1 MLAHILAV
9 LVGTGS
15 LGLYIAAFFFPE
27 IHRKQDFLWSG
38 VGFFYALSLWIYAR
52 QTTGGV
58 LIGETASVALLGWFV
73 WQTLKLRR
81 QLVPTN
87 QQTPIPSTSKIQQ
100 QLGLKPK
107 AISQPTAPT
116 KSKPTVAT
124 IPEPATPKPNIT
136 PAEPTPVAGIVD
148 RSQPKSPPVVPPT
161 PSAPNMRVPVE
172 VRVERKPPQPG
183 QSPIAVPT
191 VPTPAEPPVV
201 RATIPAPVTVPV
213 EPQPQKTPTV
223 ATPIPTIPTAVVPA
237 PVVVPVELKQPPPAP
252 TTVPA
257 VPQPEDEAWIKLEVK
272 PSSSTPSKPIGQA
285 AKPPTT
291 PPTQPAQIA
300 SESVTRTAPT
310 DPESSP
316 KLDPESSN
324 N

>member
-27 IHRKQDFLWSG
+27 IHRKQDFIWSG

-100 QLGLKPK
+100 QLGLKPTATSK
-107 AISQPTAPT
+107 PTATT

-124 IPEPATPKPNIT
+124 TTEPVKTNPKTT
-136 PAEPTPVAGIVD
+136 PAEPTPVTAPVD
-148 RSQPKSPPVVPPT
+148 RSQPKSPPVMPLT
-161 PSAPNMRVPVE
+161 PSTPSVRVPVE
-172 VRVERKPPQPG
+172 VRVERKPAQP
-183 QSPIAVPT
+183 PTAVPT
-191 VPTPAEPPVV
+191 VPTPAESPVV
-201 RATIPAPVTVPV
+201 RATIPAPVAVPV
-213 EPQPQKTPTV
+213 EPKPQTPPTV
-223 ATPIPTIPTAVVPA
+223 VTQFPSIPTSVVPA
-237 PVVVPVELKQPPPAP
+237 PVVVSVPKTPPAP
-252 TTVPA
+252 PPVPVA
-257 VPQPEDEAWIKLEVK
+257 LPQEDEAWIKLEVK
-272 PSSSTPSKPIGQA
+272 PSSSNPAKPIGQA

-291 PPTQPAQIA
+291 TPTIPTQPAAIA
-300 SESVTRTAPT
+300 AESVPRTAPIDT
-310 DPESSP
+310 ESSP
-316 KLDPESSN
+316 KSDPESSN

>member
-27 IHRKQDFLWSG
+27 IHRKQDFIWSG

-87 QQTPIPSTSKIQQ
+87 QQTPIPSASKIQQ
-100 QLGLKPK
+100 QLGLKPTATSK
-107 AISQPTAPT
+107 PTAAA
-116 KSKPTVAT
+116 KSKPTVST
-124 IPEPATPKPNIT
+124 TPEPVPPKPNT
-136 PAEPTPVAGIVD
+136 NTAEPTPVAVTVD
-148 RSQPKSPPVVPPT
+148 RSQPKSSPVVLQTPT
-161 PSAPNMRVPVE
+161 PSAPSVRVPVE
-172 VRVERKPPQPG
+172 ARVERKPAQP
-183 QSPIAVPT
+183 PTAIPT
-191 VPTPAEPPVV
+191 VPIPAEPPVV
-201 RATIPAPVTVPV
+201 RGTIPAPVSIPV
-213 EPQPQKTPTV
+213 EPKQPPV
-223 ATPIPTIPTAVVPA
+223 ATPFPTIPTAVVPA
-237 PVVVPVELKQPPPAP
+237 PVTVPVEPKPSPAP
-252 TTVPA
+252 TPVPA
-257 VPQPEDEAWIKLEVK
+257 AESSEDEAWIKLEVK
-272 PSSSTPSKPIGQA
+272 PSSPTPSKPIGQA

-291 PPTQPAQIA
+291 TPTIPAAIA
-300 SESVTRTAPT
+300 SESVARTAPT

-316 KLDPESSN
+316 KLDPERRG
-324 N
+324 

>member
-27 IHRKQDFLWSG
+27 IHRKQDFIWSG

-100 QLGLKPK
+100 QLGLKP
-107 AISQPTAPT
+107 TATSKPAATT
-116 KSKPTVAT
+116 KSKPTGAT
-124 IPEPATPKPNIT
+124 TPKPVT
-136 PAEPTPVAGIVD
+136 PNPNTTPTEPTVTVPVD
-148 RSQPKSPPVVPPT
+148 RSQPKPPPVVPPT
-161 PSAPNMRVPVE
+161 PPVPSVRVPVE
-172 VRVERKPPQPG
+172 VRVERKPAQP
-183 QSPIAVPT
+183 PTAIPT
-191 VPTPAEPPVV
+191 VPTPPESPVV
-201 RATIPAPVTVPV
+201 RATIPAPVSVPV
-213 EPQPQKTPTV
+213 EPKPQTPPTV
-223 ATPIPTIPTAVVPA
+223 ATPFPTIPTSVVPA
-237 PVVVPVELKQPPPAP
+237 PVVVPVEPKPSSAPTPVPPAEP
-252 TTVPA
+252 S
-257 VPQPEDEAWIKLEVK
+257 EDEAWIKLEVK
-272 PSSSTPSKPIGQA
+272 PSAPTPAKPIGQA

-291 PPTQPAQIA
+291 TPTIPTQPAAIA
-300 SESVTRTAPT
+300 SESVPRTAPI
-310 DPESSP
+310 DPESSA
-316 KLDPESSN
+316 KSDSERRE
-324 N
+324 

>member
-27 IHRKQDFLWSG
+27 IHRKQDFIWSG

-52 QTTGGV
+52 QIAGGV
-58 LIGETASVALLGWFV
+58 LVGETASVALLGWFV

-107 AISQPTAPT
+107 ATSQPISPT
-116 KSKPTVAT
+116 KSKPTT
-124 IPEPATPKPNIT
+124 EPVTSKPNPT
-136 PAEPTPVAGIVD
+136 PAEPTPGTGTVD
-148 RSQPKSPPVVPPT
+148 RSQPKSSPVVPPT
-161 PSAPNMRVPVE
+161 PSVPSVRVPVE
-172 VRVERKPPQPG
+172 VRVERKQPQP
-183 QSPIAVPT
+183 PTAVPT

-201 RATIPAPVTVPV
+201 RATIPAPVAVPV
-213 EPQPQKTPTV
+213 EPKPQKPPTV
-223 ATPIPTIPTAVVPA
+223 STPVPTIPTAVVPA
-237 PVVVPVELKQPPPAP
+237 PVAVPVEPKQPQAP
-252 TTVPA
+252 KTVPA
-257 VPQPEDEAWIKLEVK
+257 VPPPADEAWIKLEVK
-272 PSSSTPSKPIGQA
+272 PSSPNPSKPIGQA

-291 PPTQPAQIA
+291 PPTQPAAIT
-300 SESVTRTAPT
+300 SESVPRNAPT
-310 DPESSP
+310 DTESIP
-316 KLDPESSN
+316 KLDPDSSN

>member
-27 IHRKQDFLWSG
+27 IHRKQDFIWSG

-52 QTTGGV
+52 QTIGGV
-58 LIGETASVALLGWFV
+58 LVGETASVALIGWFV

-87 QQTPIPSTSKIQQ
+87 QQTPIPSASKIQQ
-100 QLGLKPK
+100 QLGLKPTATSK
-107 AISQPTAPT
+107 PTAT
-116 KSKPTVAT
+116 KSKSTVAKT
-124 IPEPATPKPNIT
+124 PDPVPPKPNNT
-136 PAEPTPVAGIVD
+136 PAPSTPIAGTVD

-161 PSAPNMRVPVE
+161 PSVPSVRVPVE
-172 VRVERKPPQPG
+172 VRVERKPPQP
-183 QSPIAVPT
+183 PTATPT

-201 RATIPAPVTVPV
+201 RATIPNPVAVPV
-213 EPQPQKTPTV
+213 EPKPQKPPTV
-223 ATPIPTIPTAVVPA
+223 ASPFPSIPPT
-237 PVVVPVELKQPPPAP
+237 PVVAVPVEPKPSPAT
-252 TTVPA
+252 TTVPTA
-257 VPQPEDEAWIKLEVK
+257 PQPEEEAWIKLEVK
-272 PSSSTPSKPIGQA
+272 PSSPNPSKPIGQA

-291 PPTQPAQIA
+291 LPTQPAAIA

-310 DPESSP
+310 DPESR
-316 KLDPESSN
+316 E
-324 N
+324 

>member
-27 IHRKQDFLWSG
+27 IHRKQDFIWSG

-100 QLGLKPK
+100 QLGLKPIANSK
-107 AISQPTAPT
+107 STAPT
-116 KSKPTVAT
+116 KSKPTGS
-124 IPEPATPKPNIT
+124 TPTKLVTPNPIDT
-136 PAEPTPVAGIVD
+136 PAKPTPVTVPVD
-148 RSQPKSPPVVPPT
+148 RSQPKPPPVVPPT
-161 PSAPNMRVPVE
+161 PSAPSVRVPVE
-172 VRVERKPPQPG
+172 VRVERKPPQP
-183 QSPIAVPT
+183 PAAVPT
-191 VPTPAEPPVV
+191 VPTPTQSPVV
-201 RATIPAPVTVPV
+201 RATIPAPVAVPV
-213 EPQPQKTPTV
+213 EPKPQTPPTV
-223 ATPIPTIPTAVVPA
+223 ATQFPTIPTAVVPA
-237 PVVVPVELKQPPPAP
+237 PAVVPVEPKPSPAPPP
-252 TTVPA
+252 VPA
-257 VPQPEDEAWIKLEVK
+257 AEPPEEEAWIKLEVK
-272 PSSSTPSKPIGQA
+272 PSSPTPSKPIGQA

-291 PPTQPAQIA
+291 MPTIPTQPAAIA
-300 SESVTRTAPT
+300 AESVPRTAPT
-310 DPESSP
+310 APDSSP
-316 KLDPESSN
+316 KSDPESSN

>member
-27 IHRKQDFLWSG
+27 IHRKQDFIWSG

-107 AISQPTAPT
+107 ATSKPTAPG
-116 KSKPTVAT
+116 KSKPTVSAT
-124 IPEPATPKPNIT
+124 PEPVT
-136 PAEPTPVAGIVD
+136 PTPNPNPNPNPAPSTPIAVSVD
-148 RSQPKSPPVVPPT
+148 RSQPKPPPVVPPT
-161 PSAPNMRVPVE
+161 PSIPSVRVPVE
-172 VRVERKPPQPG
+172 VRVERKPAQP
-183 QSPIAVPT
+183 PTAVPT

-201 RATIPAPVTVPV
+201 RATIPAPVSVPI
-213 EPQPQKTPTV
+213 EPKPQTPPTV
-223 ATPIPTIPTAVVPA
+223 ATPFPTVPTSVVPA
-237 PVVVPVELKQPPPAP
+237 PVVVPVEPKPSPAP
-252 TTVPA
+252 TPVPA
-257 VPQPEDEAWIKLEVK
+257 AEPLEDEAWIKLEVK
-272 PSSSTPSKPIGQA
+272 PSSPTPSKPIGQA

-291 PPTQPAQIA
+291 TPTIPTQPAAIA
-300 SESVTRTAPT
+300 SESVPRTAPI
-310 DPESSP
+310 DPEASP
-316 KLDPESSN
+316 KLDRQ
-324 N
+324 